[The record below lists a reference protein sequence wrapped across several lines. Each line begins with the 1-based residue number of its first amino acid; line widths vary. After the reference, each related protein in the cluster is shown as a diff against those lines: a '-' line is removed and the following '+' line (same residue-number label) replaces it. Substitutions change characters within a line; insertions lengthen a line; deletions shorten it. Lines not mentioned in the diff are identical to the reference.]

1 MSDCKAVQCSDQMSC
16 ECGNVWDMNDPAPP
30 ECQRKGRNG
39 VSDHTPVPW
48 EARKNMVPHIEDDSM
63 VWDGDFIIWE
73 DDNPIA
79 CVNCCDGIGEEQAE
93 MNANLMAAAPEML
106 EALELAD
113 AMLCGANMDKSAI
126 GRKINAALAKAKG
139 KADGE

>member
-1 MSDCKAVQCSDQMSC
+1 
-16 ECGNVWDMNDPAPP
+16 MNDPAPP

-93 MNANLMAAAPEML
+93 MNANLMAASIEMREALESALDSLEFASSEL
-106 EALELAD
+106 EALKAIPPLDEEILRERIRKAD
-113 AMLCGANMDKSAI
+113 AI
-126 GRKINAALAKAKG
+126 LAKARG

>member
-1 MSDCKAVQCSDQMSC
+1 M
-16 ECGNVWDMNDPAPP
+16 
-30 ECQRKGRNG
+30 
-39 VSDHTPVPW
+39 SDHTPVPW

-93 MNANLMAAAPEML
+93 MNANLMAASIEMREALESALDSLEFASSEL
-106 EALELAD
+106 EALKAIPPLDEEILRERIRKAD
-113 AMLCGANMDKSAI
+113 AI
-126 GRKINAALAKAKG
+126 LAKARG
-139 KADGE
+139 KTE

>member
-1 MSDCKAVQCSDQMSC
+1 MS
-16 ECGNVWDMNDPAPP
+16 N
-30 ECQRKGRNG
+30 
-39 VSDHTPVPW
+39 HTPGPW
-48 EARKNMVPHIEDDSM
+48 RFDPKLGVVSQFEINDVGEPMNIAQEVNYL
-63 VWDGDFIIWE
+63 DGS
-73 DDNPIA
+73 
-79 CVNCCDGIGEEQAE
+79 
-93 MNANLMAAAPEML
+93 LLAAAPEML